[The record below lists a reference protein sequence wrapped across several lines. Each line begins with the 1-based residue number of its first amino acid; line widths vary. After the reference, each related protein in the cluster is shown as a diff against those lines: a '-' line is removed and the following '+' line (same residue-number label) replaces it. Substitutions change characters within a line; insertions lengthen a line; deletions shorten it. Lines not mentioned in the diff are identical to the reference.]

1 MVKEATRSE
10 TRLVAVTRTIK
21 VLMGVGKDAAKAK
34 VKEKAREDPEVNLRA
49 PGMATQQRLK
59 PLFIS

>member
-1 MVKEATRSE
+1 LVKEATRSE

-21 VLMGVGKDAAKAK
+21 VLVGVGKDVAKAK
-34 VKEKAREDPEVNLRA
+34 AKERARKDPEVSLRA
-49 PGMATQQRLK
+49 PGMATQLRLK

>member
-10 TRLVAVTRTIK
+10 TRLVAVTGTIK
-21 VLMGVGKDAAKAK
+21 VPVGVGKDAAKAK
-34 VKEKAREDPEVNLRA
+34 VKEKVRKDPEVSLRA
-49 PGMATQQRLK
+49 PVMATQQRLK